1 MSAFNEALRHVV
13 NDGASI
19 FAQGYPI
26 AVLVGWAL
34 VTSVIAV
41 RMFRWT

>member
-1 MSAFNEALRHVV
+1 MRHVV

-19 FAQGYPI
+19 FSQGFPI
-26 AVLVGWAL
+26 AVLSIWAL

-41 RMFRWT
+41 KLFRWT